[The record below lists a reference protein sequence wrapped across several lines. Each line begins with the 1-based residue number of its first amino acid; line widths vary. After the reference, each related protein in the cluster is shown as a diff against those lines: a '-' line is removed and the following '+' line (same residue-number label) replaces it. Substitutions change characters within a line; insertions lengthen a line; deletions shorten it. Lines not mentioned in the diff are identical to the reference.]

1 MRFSGL
7 ILIGTIFGLLQSDIC
22 ANAADNK
29 QLNSIYQESL
39 VAYRAGRYG
48 DAQTSLAKALTSMPR
63 TDSRFANC
71 YYMLGDC
78 AYQLREIPL
87 ALTCFERAKEA
98 TSNFILQ
105 QRCLAYIAAIKQ
117 RQENRP
123 PARPSTPPFNDLQQQ
138 VAREKQRINQQL
150 TEDTSGPR
158 TRRFEIQSPFYSRA
172 KASTPRFEE
181 TQKKLA
187 QVDEVAKGLKLQ
199 EESTVGSSQLVN
211 DLSNYYIRTYKN
223 FGGE

>member
-1 MRFSGL
+1 MRISGL
-7 ILIGTIFGLLQSDIC
+7 ILIGTIFAILQSDLF

-39 VAYRAGRYG
+39 AAYRAGRYG
-48 DAQTSLAKALTSMPR
+48 DAQTSLAKVLTSLPR
-63 TDSRFANC
+63 TDSRYANC

-87 ALTCFERAKEA
+87 AVTCFERAKDG
-98 TSNFILQ
+98 TSDFILQ
-105 QRCLAYIAAIKQ
+105 QKCLAYIAAIKQ

-123 PARPSTPPFNDLQQQ
+123 PNKPATPPFNDLQQQ
-138 VAREKQRINQQL
+138 LAREKQRINQQL
-150 TEDTSGPR
+150 AEDTTGPR
-158 TRRFEIQSPFYSRA
+158 TRRFNIQSPFYSRA